1 MTRVISPSPT
11 ILVTELRV
19 NTATMM
25 GISLAFA
32 VLIVFAAI
40 KYFNHTDI
48 PKIKDLVEVP
58 GVPLFGNLLNLGSSH
73 AQACRRLATRYG
85 PIFQVR
91 LGNRVRQV
99 ICVLNQC
106 ELKIEL

>member
-1 MTRVISPSPT
+1 M
-11 ILVTELRV
+11 
-19 NTATMM
+19 NTATMT
-25 GISLAFA
+25 GVSLVVA
-32 VLIVFAAI
+32 VIIVFAAI

-73 AQACRRLATRYG
+73 AQACRRLAARYG

-99 ICVLNQC
+99 IYLYNQC